1 MQEDAL
7 EGSLSV
13 RENLRYSAYL
23 RMPESVSR
31 KEKHERVETVCTL
44 TLFM

>member
-23 RMPESVSR
+23 RLPESMSR
-31 KEKHERVETVCTL
+31 KEQNQRVETVCL
-44 TLFM
+44 HH